1 MDLIVLLEMRI
12 LLFDPF
18 HGASGDM
25 IVGALL
31 AAGADR
37 KRVIAAMASVVAAP
51 AIEDVERDGIAAIR
65 VMTHASASHRTLEE
79 VHARVRGAD
88 APPEAIALAHRV
100 FSRLHA
106 AETEVHGK
114 LAHFHEVGADDA
126 IADVIGACTAML
138 SLSVDGAA
146 SLPIA
151 LGSGYIRG
159 SHGTYPAP
167 APATVAL
174 LKGSLLQVRIGSTE
188 EGELCTPT
196 GAALLAELCSRTP
209 PASQFMIIA
218 TGYGAGT
225 RDVTG
230 SPNVLRAFIV
240 DVPFNTGEDR
250 MDILETNVDDVSGE
264 VLSYT
269 LSRLMSHGARDA
281 SATPSIMKKGRMG
294 YAVQVIAD
302 PADTIRI
309 AGIMAEELGTLGIRV
324 LPSVHR
330 LIAGREIR
338 SMSMNIRGKE
348 VTVPV
353 KCVIADGR
361 VVSLKAEFEEIR
373 AVAEELGIPLREVRR
388 IVENAAWDRFGER
401 PTE

>member
-1 MDLIVLLEMRI
+1 MRI

-37 KRVIAAMASVVAAP
+37 KRVIAAMASVVATP
-51 AIEDVERDGIAAIR
+51 TIEEVERGGIAAIR
-65 VMTHASASHRTLEE
+65 VTTHASASHRSLEE
-79 VHARVRGAD
+79 VLDRTRGAE
-88 APPEAIALAHRV
+88 ASPEAIAMACRV
-100 FSRLHA
+100 FSRIHA
-106 AETEVHGK
+106 AESTVHGK

-126 IADVIGACTAML
+126 IADVIGACTAIRTL
-138 SLSVDGAA
+138 SIDGAA

-151 LGSGYIRG
+151 LGSGYIHG

-174 LKGSLLQVRIGSTE
+174 LKGSLLQVRIGSAQ

-196 GAALLAELCSRTP
+196 GAALLAEFCSLQP
-209 PASQFMIIA
+209 PAIPYTIGA
-218 TGYGAGT
+218 VGYGAGSRNVPGT
-225 RDVTG
+225 
-230 SPNVLRAFIV
+230 PNVLRAFIM
-240 DVPFNTGEDR
+240 DLPAEAGIDR

-269 LSRLMSHGARDA
+269 LSRLMSGGARDA

-302 PADTIRI
+302 PADTLHL
-309 AGIMAEELGTLGIRV
+309 AGILADELGTLGIRV

-338 SMSMNIRGKE
+338 SVSISIHGKE

-353 KCVIADGR
+353 KCVITDGR
-361 VVSLKAEFEEIR
+361 VVSLKAEFEGVR
-373 AVAEELGIPLREVRR
+373 AVAEEIGIPLREVRR
-388 IVENAAWDRFGER
+388 IVENTAWERFGEQR
-401 PTE
+401 RNDQ